1 MLNNI
6 FDSHAHYNDNKFDS
20 NRAELLNSLNS
31 NGIDKVINVGTN
43 LKESYESA
51 KLAQKYSY
59 IFSSIGVHP
68 YDAETLPDDYLL
80 TLEELSKQPKVV
92 AIGEIGLDYFN
103 NSISRELQKKIF
115 NQQLELAHELKMPVI
130 IHTRDADQDTIEI
143 LKKFKLNGVVHCF
156 SSSPEIAKI
165 LLNMNF
171 YLGFTGVITF
181 KNNVKQLNTIS
192 IMPIDKILIE
202 TDCPYMAPEP
212 YRGKVCNSSMLP
224 FVIEKISQIK
234 NEPAQ
239 KIADITN
246 LNAKTLF
253 GIK

>member
-68 YDAETLPDDYLL
+68 YDAETLPNDYLL
-80 TLEELSKQPKVV
+80 TLEKLSKQPKVV

-192 IMPIDKILIE
+192 IMPIEKILIE

>member
-6 FDSHAHYNDNKFDS
+6 FDSHAHYNDSKFDS
-20 NRAELLNSLNS
+20 NREELLNSLNS

-51 KLAQKYSY
+51 ELAQKYSY
-59 IFSSIGVHP
+59 IFSSVGVHP

-80 TLEELSKQPKVV
+80 NLEELSKQPKVV

-103 NSISRELQKKIF
+103 NSISKELQKKIF
-115 NQQLELAHELKMPVI
+115 NHQLELAHELKMPVI

-143 LKKFKLNGVVHCF
+143 LKKFKLHGVVHCF
-156 SSSPEIAKI
+156 SSSTEIAKI

-171 YLGFTGVITF
+171 HLGFTGVITF
-181 KNNVKQLNTIS
+181 KNNVKQLNTLS

-212 YRGKVCNSSMLP
+212 YRGKICNSSMLP

-253 GIK
+253 KIK

>member
-43 LKESYESA
+43 LKESYESVE
-51 KLAQKYSY
+51 LAQKYSY

-68 YDAETLPDDYLL
+68 YDAETLPNDYLL
-80 TLEELSKQPKVV
+80 TLEKLSKQPKVV

-115 NQQLELAHELKMPVI
+115 NQQLELAHELNMPVI

-192 IMPIDKILIE
+192 IMPIEKILIE

-224 FVIEKISQIK
+224 FVIEKISEIK

>member
-20 NRAELLNSLNS
+20 NRTELLNSLNS

-43 LKESYESA
+43 LKESYESVE
-51 KLAQKYSY
+51 LAQKYSY

-68 YDAETLPDDYLL
+68 YDAETLPNDYLL
-80 TLEELSKQPKVV
+80 TLEKLSKQPKVV

-192 IMPIDKILIE
+192 IMPIEKILIE

-224 FVIEKISQIK
+224 FVISKISEIK